1 METTSRT
8 IRRVAP
14 YAAVARAPFLLL
26 PVALVAAGAAVG
38 LTVGSFDLLA
48 TLLALVG
55 LVALH
60 VAVNALN
67 EASDFET
74 GIDLETEPTPFS
86 GGSKTLPHEDITPT
100 AARRLGWAAVA
111 VGVAVGAYFLV
122 TVGWVLVPV
131 YVVGAA
137 TVLAYTTVLTRYGVG
152 ELGAGLGLGALP
164 VVGTVLVQGG
174 SVPLATW
181 PVSVAAF
188 AATFNLLLLN
198 EFPDELA
205 DRAGGRRNLVHRLG
219 RPRAGQLYVAVVALA
234 PLALAVGVLVGQL
247 PAIALLGAVPTV
259 LLARPVSW
267 ALTRPTAAVSTDA
280 LRENVIWVLATNLL
294 VAAGLLVAV
303 DAPPAVLVDPA
314 LAQQVARVVIGLGF
328 LVLTLNNVFN
338 LEDVAAMITDK
349 GVAFPRLVILGASVP
364 MLAAS
369 VAVLVGVC
377 IQPAAAYI
385 AVFLVGSTV
394 VFHNFWSVPADEA
407 DNEAFHFFKNLV
419 LLGIT
424 LLLFGFAAPL
434 TTVPVGVC

>member
-38 LTVGSFDLLA
+38 LTVGSFDPVA

-174 SVPLATW
+174 SVPPATW

-338 LEDVAAMITDK
+338 LEDVAAMITHK

>member
-1 METTSRT
+1 
-8 IRRVAP
+8 
-14 YAAVARAPFLLL
+14 LLL

-174 SVPLATW
+174 SVPPATW

-247 PAIALLGAVPTV
+247 PAIALLGVVPTV

-338 LEDVAAMITDK
+338 LEDVAAMITHK

>member
-38 LTVGSFDLLA
+38 LTVGSFDPVA

-174 SVPLATW
+174 SVPPATW

-219 RPRAGQLYVAVVALA
+219 RRRAGQLYVAVVALA

-338 LEDVAAMITDK
+338 LEDVAAMITHK

>member
-1 METTSRT
+1 MQTLSQTAT
-8 IRRVAP
+8 RVAP

-38 LTVGSFDLLA
+38 LTVGAFDPVA

-74 GIDLETEPTPFS
+74 GIDLATEPTPFS
-86 GGSKTLPHEDITPT
+86 GGSKTLPADELTPT
-100 AARRLGWAAVA
+100 AARRLGYAGVA
-111 VGVAVGAYFLV
+111 VGAAVGAYFLV

-131 YVVGAA
+131 YVLGAV
-137 TVLAYTTVLTRYGVG
+137 TVLAYTTVLTRYGIG

-174 SVPLATW
+174 PVPPATW
-181 PVSVAAF
+181 PVAVAAF

-219 RPRAGQLYVAVVALA
+219 RHRAALLYVAVVLLA
-234 PLALAVGVLVGQL
+234 PVALVVGVALGQL
-247 PAIALLGAVPTV
+247 PALALLGAVPTV
-259 LLARPVSW
+259 VLARPVSW
-267 ALTRPTAAVSTDA
+267 ALTMPSTAVSTDA
-280 LRENVIWVLATNLL
+280 LRENVIWVLATNLM
-294 VAAGLLVAV
+294 VAAGLVVAV
-303 DAPPAVLVDPA
+303 DAPAGVLVDPA
-314 LAQQVARVVIGLGF
+314 LAQQVARVVVGLGF

-338 LEDVAAMITDK
+338 LDDVAALITDK
-349 GVAFPRLVILGASVP
+349 GVAYPRLVILGASVP

-369 VAVLVGVC
+369 AGVLVGVC

-385 AVFLVGSTV
+385 AIFLIGSTV
-394 VFHNFWSVPADEA
+394 VFHNFWSVPAGEA

-419 LLGIT
+419 LLGVA
-424 LLLFGFAAPL
+424 LLLFAFAAPL